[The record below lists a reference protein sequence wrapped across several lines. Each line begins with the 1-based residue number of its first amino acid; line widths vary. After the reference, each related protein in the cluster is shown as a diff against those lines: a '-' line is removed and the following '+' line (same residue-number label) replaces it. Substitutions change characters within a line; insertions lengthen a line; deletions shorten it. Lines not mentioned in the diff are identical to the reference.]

1 MAGLNLQFTIFNF
14 QNIIKS
20 MEQSN
25 NMALQT
31 IHLDQFNQLNLRI
44 GKIIEVNEVLGKD
57 KLYQLT
63 IDLAEEQPRTIVAG
77 IKPWYAKEEL
87 LNRLVVVVANLEPR
101 TIASIE
107 SVGMLLAAD
116 DNGNCI
122 LLQPDKDVIVGA
134 KVR

>member
-1 MAGLNLQFTIFNF
+1 MSIPFDQFT
-14 QNIIKS
+14 Q
-20 MEQSN
+20 
-25 NMALQT
+25 
-31 IHLDQFNQLNLRI
+31 LDLRI
-44 GKIIEVNEVLGKD
+44 GKILGVEEVVTKD
-57 KLYQLT
+57 KLYKLT

-101 TIASIE
+101 IIAGIE

-116 DNGNCI
+116 ENGSCV
-122 LLQPDKDVIVGA
+122 LLQPDKTVIAGS

>member
-1 MAGLNLQFTIFNF
+1 VSIPF
-14 QNIIKS
+14 
-20 MEQSN
+20 
-25 NMALQT
+25 
-31 IHLDQFNQLNLRI
+31 DQFSQLDLRI
-44 GKIIEVNEVLGKD
+44 GRILALEEVAGKD

-63 IDLAEEQPRTIVAG
+63 IDLAEEKPRTIVAG

>member
-1 MAGLNLQFTIFNF
+1 MSIPFDQFT
-14 QNIIKS
+14 
-20 MEQSN
+20 E
-25 NMALQT
+25 T
-31 IHLDQFNQLNLRI
+31 NLRI
-44 GKIIEVNEVLGKD
+44 GRILAIEEVAGKD

-101 TIASIE
+101 TIAGIE

-116 DNGNCI
+116 ENGGCV
-122 LLQPDKDVIVGA
+122 LLQPDKNVNAGT